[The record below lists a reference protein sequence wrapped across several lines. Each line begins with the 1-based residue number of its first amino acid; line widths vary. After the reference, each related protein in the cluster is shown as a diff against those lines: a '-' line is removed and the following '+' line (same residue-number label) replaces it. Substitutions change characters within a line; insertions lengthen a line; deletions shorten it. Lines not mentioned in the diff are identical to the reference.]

1 MRTMKL
7 YTLSAAASLLLA
19 GVAHADDSVLFA
31 RGGYAGESIHRNAD
45 APQGLVRNAEP
56 HWTSRIGTGT
66 TTAFEAKKVT
76 TENSSGMRVREGA
89 ARYPAPYWASLIGT
103 GTAAKL

>member
-1 MRTMKL
+1 MRTFKL
-7 YTLSAAASLLLA
+7 YTLSTAAALLLA
-19 GVAHADDSVLFA
+19 GVAHADDSALFGQ
-31 RGGYAGESIHRNAD
+31 GGYAGQSTQRSVQ
-45 APQGLVRNAEP
+45 APKGVSTAEP

-66 TTAFEAKKVT
+66 ATTNEKP
-76 TENSSGMRVREGA
+76 SGARAPGGA